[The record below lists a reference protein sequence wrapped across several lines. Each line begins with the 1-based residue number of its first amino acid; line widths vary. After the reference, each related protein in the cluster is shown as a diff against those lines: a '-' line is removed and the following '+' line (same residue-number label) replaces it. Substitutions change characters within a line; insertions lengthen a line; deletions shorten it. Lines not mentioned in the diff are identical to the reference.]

1 MKKRP
6 CWSAVPLIL
15 IPVLSGARAG
25 YAEPAVV
32 DCSKKSLAEA
42 VREAS
47 DKNPAITFTGI
58 CKGPVV
64 VTIDGLTLKG
74 VGTAIIDGGGAD
86 ALTLA
91 GTSRVSLMDFE
102 VTNGLNGIVI
112 RDGGNV
118 TLAGVNSH
126 DNARAGVLIRTA
138 SSAAL
143 TNVMATNNVI
153 GMSVDDGVSVAID
166 SSTLTGNVARD
177 LQLTFGSRV
186 SIQSLVVGTYACDA
200 TVLVRGGSITCPH

>member
-1 MKKRP
+1 MKRRT
-6 CWSAVPLIL
+6 CWSAGLIVTS
-15 IPVLSGARAG
+15 VLARAAAV
-25 YAEPAVV
+25 YADPAVV
-32 DCSKKSLAEA
+32 DCSKKSLADA

-47 DKNPAITFTGI
+47 DKNSTISFTGI
-58 CKGPVV
+58 CIGPVV
-64 VTIDGLTLKG
+64 VTSDGLTLKG
-74 VGTAIIDGGGAD
+74 VGTAIIDGAGAD

-91 GTSRVSLMDFE
+91 GTSRVSLIDFE
-102 VTNGLNGIVI
+102 VTNGLNGVVI

-118 TLAGVNSH
+118 TLTGVNPH
-126 DNARAGVLIRTA
+126 DNARAGVLIQTA

-143 TNVMATNNVI
+143 TNVIATNNVI
-153 GMSVDDGVSVAID
+153 GVSVDDGVSVAIG
-166 SSTLTGNVARD
+166 SSTFTGNVARD

>member
-1 MKKRP
+1 MRILQG
-6 CWSAVPLIL
+6 WLIVISAL
-15 IPVLSGARAG
+15 AG
-25 YAEPAVV
+25 TAAVYAEPDVV
-32 DCSKKSLAEA
+32 DCGKKSLADA

-47 DKNPAITFTGI
+47 DKNSTITFTGI
-58 CKGPVV
+58 CNGPVV

-91 GTSRVSLMDFE
+91 GTSRVALMDFE
-102 VTNGLNGIVI
+102 VTNGLNGIVV
-112 RDGGNV
+112 RDGSNV
-118 TLAGVNSH
+118 SLTGVNSH
-126 DNARAGVLIRTA
+126 DNTRAGVLVQTA

-143 TNVMATNNVI
+143 TNVIATNNGI
-153 GMSVDDGVSVAID
+153 GMSVDDGVSVAIN
-166 SSTLTGNVARD
+166 SSTFTGNVIRD

-200 TVLVRGGSITCPH
+200 TVLVRGGSIACPH